1 MIISLTVF
9 YLERSAIHH
18 DTAFPASTL
27 GKGCGYGC
35 GTGSCSASHCYSASP
50 FPNSCPYGVCV
61 SYLCKF
67 YVASLGKSL
76 VSFQDFTIVGDVD
89 GVDVIHEGNEMR
101 ITHANIGAFKFSA
114 VSFEHRRAYEL
125 LGIFKLGFQH
135 VYCYRFHN
143 FFIILKM
150 KFQYLDTRKRFQSD
164 GVLSGQ
170 SFFVKILTD
179 ASACIAAHHR
189 F

>member
-1 MIISLTVF
+1 M
-9 YLERSAIHH
+9 
-18 DTAFPASTL
+18 
-27 GKGCGYGC
+27 
-35 GTGSCSASHCYSASP
+35 
-50 FPNSCPYGVCV
+50 
-61 SYLCKF
+61 
-67 YVASLGKSL
+67 
-76 VSFQDFTIVGDVD
+76 GDVD

-125 LGIFKLGFQH
+125 LGIFKFGFQH

-150 KFQYLDTRKRFQSD
+150 KFQYLDTRKCFQSD

>member
-1 MIISLTVF
+1 MLNVDLVGAVKFNIQHSTFNTPYINTPTGFLLQRRMLQALSCK
-9 YLERSAIHH
+9 H
-18 DTAFPASTL
+18 DHQPRYILFPAFRHPSRYCFSAGTL
-27 GKGCGYGC
+27 GKGCGNGC

-50 FPNSCPYGVCV
+50 FPNSCPYDVCI

-67 YVASLGKSL
+67 YVASLGKCL

-125 LGIFKLGFQH
+125 LGISSLGFSMST
-135 VYCYRFHN
+135 VTDSTTS
-143 FFIILKM
+143 L
-150 KFQYLDTRKRFQSD
+150 
-164 GVLSGQ
+164 LS
-170 SFFVKILTD
+170 
-179 ASACIAAHHR
+179 
-189 F
+189 